1 MPTRFIVM
9 RHATS
14 GWDSTQQSDHARVL
28 TSEGRL
34 EAVRMSKALSDLGWA
49 PDIALVSSSA
59 RTRETHSLLMDS
71 SHEIRPE
78 IYGASLET
86 LLPIAEEIETDKTTL
101 LLGHNPGCEML
112 VATLS
117 GEFHRMPPATCA
129 LFTKD
134 GLNWNL
140 ERVLRANELAQ
151 NSRSAL
157 PPDDQS

>member
-1 MPTRFIVM
+1 MATRFIVM

-14 GWDSTQQSDHARVL
+14 GWASPQQSDHDRTL
-28 TSEGRL
+28 TEAGRF
-34 EAVRMSKALSDLGWA
+34 ETPRISNALTDMDWILDLA
-49 PDIALVSSSA
+49 IVSSST

-86 LLPIAEEIETDKTTL
+86 LLPIAAGIETDKTTI

-140 ERVLRANELAQ
+140 EGVLRVAEL
-151 NSRSAL
+151 
-157 PPDDQS
+157 D

>member
-14 GWDSTQQSDHARVL
+14 GWNSPQQSDHDRIL
-28 TSEGRL
+28 TEVGRF
-34 EAVRMSKALSDLGWA
+34 ETPRISNALTDLDWI
-49 PDIALVSSSA
+49 PDLAIVSSST
-59 RTRETHSLLMDS
+59 RTRETHSLLMECPF
-71 SHEIRPE
+71 EIRRE

-134 GLNWNL
+134 GGNWDL
-140 ERVLRANELAQ
+140 ERVLRANELA
-151 NSRSAL
+151 
-157 PPDDQS
+157 

>member
-9 RHATS
+9 RHASS
-14 GWDSTQQSDHARVL
+14 GWDSPQQSDHERVL
-28 TSEGRL
+28 TEGGRL
-34 EAVRMSKALSDLGWA
+34 EAPRMSKALTELDWTPNLS
-49 PDIALVSSSA
+49 IVSSSA
-59 RTRETHSLLMDS
+59 RTRETYSLLMDTL
-71 SHEIRPE
+71 HEIRPE

-134 GLNWNL
+134 GMHWHL
-140 ERVLRANELAQ
+140 ERVLRIDEL
-151 NSRSAL
+151 
-157 PPDDQS
+157 D

>member
-9 RHATS
+9 RHASS
-14 GWDSTQQSDHARVL
+14 GWDSPQQSDHERVL
-28 TSEGRL
+28 TEGGRL
-34 EAVRMSKALSDLGWA
+34 EAPRMSKALTELDWTPNLS
-49 PDIALVSSSA
+49 IVSSSA
-59 RTRETHSLLMDS
+59 RTRETYSLLMNT

-86 LLPIAEEIETDKTTL
+86 LLPIAEGIESEKTTL

-129 LFTKD
+129 LLTKD
-134 GLNWNL
+134 GMHWNL
-140 ERVLRANELAQ
+140 ERVLRAAEL
-151 NSRSAL
+151 
-157 PPDDQS
+157 D

>member
-9 RHATS
+9 RHASS
-14 GWDSTQQSDHARVL
+14 GWDSPQQSDHERVL
-28 TSEGRL
+28 TEGGRL
-34 EAVRMSKALSDLGWA
+34 EAPRMSKALTELDWI
-49 PDIALVSSSA
+49 PEIAFVSSSA
-59 RTRETHSLLMDS
+59 RTRETYYLLMDT

-86 LLPIAEEIETDKTTL
+86 LLPIAEGIESEKTTL

-134 GLNWNL
+134 GMHWNL
-140 ERVLRANELAQ
+140 ERVLRAAEL
-151 NSRSAL
+151 
-157 PPDDQS
+157 D

>member
-9 RHATS
+9 RHASS
-14 GWDSTQQSDHARVL
+14 GWDSPQQSDHDRIL
-28 TSEGRL
+28 TPGGRL
-34 EAVRMSKALSDLGWA
+34 EAPRMSKALTEIDWIPDLA
-49 PDIALVSSSA
+49 IVSSSA
-59 RTRETHSLLMDS
+59 RTRETHSLLRVS
-71 SHEIRPE
+71 PSEFRRE

-86 LLPIAEEIETDKTTL
+86 LLPIAEGIESEKTTL

-134 GLNWNL
+134 GMHWNL
-140 ERVLRANELAQ
+140 ERVLSAAEL
-151 NSRSAL
+151 
-157 PPDDQS
+157 D